1 MKWMEKYLNEIGVED
16 AETALETFKKDY
28 FPENAVPKDDYNKKA
43 DKVDELEGELNTAK
57 TNLKE
62 TNDSLEELKTKAEN
76 ADDYKTQLDEITNK
90 YDEYKE
96 QESARISKIKTKNA
110 LEKKLLTDN
119 VPKDL
124 VDLVV
129 NDFDTEQLEL
139 TDEGKLLNYESQREK
154 TKEKRPSAFAETTIS
169 GTKPSEGDKG
179 KIVDNPFKAET
190 RNLTKQSELV
200 KEKPETAKKLIKAAG
215 KNPARYGL

>member
-1 MKWMEKYLNEIGVED
+1 MKWLEELLKDVED
-16 AETALETFKKDY
+16 KDNLVDGIKKKIG
-28 FPENAVPKDDYNKKA
+28 ENFVPNTEYKK
-43 DKVDELEGELNTAK
+43 KTAK
-57 TNLKE
+57 INELDSELK
-62 TNDSLEELKTKAEN
+62 TAQSQLEDFDTKIEKLKTKANN
-76 ADDYKTQLDEITNK
+76 AEELQTELNNITEE
-90 YDEYKE
+90 YDNYKE
-96 QESARISKIKTKNA
+96 QESERIKSIKTKNA
-110 LEKKLLTDN
+110 LEKQLLTDN

-154 TKEKRPSAFAETTIS
+154 AKEKRPSAFAETTIS
-169 GTKPSEGDKG
+169 GTKPSKGDEG
-179 KIVDNPFKAET
+179 KIVDNPFKAEA
-190 RNLTKQSELV
+190 RNLTKQGKLV